1 MKNFYAIS
9 EEGVEPHE
17 FEIKFFGDKTEH
29 KVVSL
34 DNGYIDLKKTY
45 KPAKDEDYDAQFRAT
60 MYQIKPIYKV
70 THFLEYQLSRY
81 EGEQSEFLAQIR
93 YVILPRTKNGKP
105 AHAEIIEKWLESKEE
120 KSNISGIYSISTGDV
135 HAPIQIQQNSNHSSQ
150 KQKITYNP
158 SDVKD
163 FFSILKSDIEKL
175 DASIREDFEMEMKY
189 AVKQL
194 EKENDIQ
201 PQLLNIGSLI
211 SNVGLPI
218 FTNLT
223 SSGIFEAIKP
233 LLGL

>member
-1 MKNFYAIS
+1 MKNFYAIA

-29 KVVSL
+29 KVVSF
-34 DNGYIDLKKTY
+34 DNSYIDLKKVY
-45 KPAKDEDYDAQFRAT
+45 KPAKDEDYDVQFRAA

-70 THFLEYQLSRY
+70 SFFLDYQLSRY
-81 EGEQSEFLAQIR
+81 EGNQSEFLAQIK

-105 AHAEIIEKWLESKEE
+105 AYAEIIEKWIESKEE
-120 KSNISGIYSISTGDV
+120 KPNVGTYTISTGDV

-150 KQKITYNP
+150 KQIITYNS

-163 FFSILKSDIEKL
+163 FFSILKNDIEKL

-189 AVKQL
+189 AIKQL
-194 EKENDIQ
+194 EKEKDIQ

-218 FTNLT
+218 FTSLT
-223 SSGIFEAIKP
+223 SSGIFEVIKP